1 MKVRRQVPSSIKKT
15 CDGLSGPILGILDKL
30 NPAVDIVVSG
40 HTHQSYICD
49 YATKNPAK
57 PFLLTSAGQYG
68 TLITDIKIELDG
80 KTGDVI
86 KKRCETGS
94 CTK

>member
-1 MKVRRQVPSSIKKT
+1 MQ
-15 CDGLSGPILGILDKL
+15 
-30 NPAVDIVVSG
+30 
-40 HTHQSYICD
+40 Q
-49 YATKNPAK
+49 NPAK

-86 KKRCETGS
+86 KKDAKQVPVQSEAYTSVQPR
-94 CTK
+94 

>member
-1 MKVRRQVPSSIKKT
+1 MKVRRQVRSSIKT

-49 YATKNPAK
+49 YATKIQLNHSYLLQLDNMARL
-57 PFLLTSAGQYG
+57 LLTSR
-68 TLITDIKIELDG
+68 LN
-80 KTGDVI
+80 
-86 KKRCETGS
+86 
-94 CTK
+94 